1 LKAQPSGDDSDRL
14 AIETGRTIIKIAIN
28 KIIMLIIS
36 EITKNDQKFF
46 TEALKNSEDEKVPD
60 IPLRLLN
67 NPPERKELTRKPI
80 IIIMNNP
87 LEKYDLK
94 LLKLAPRSAKAS
106 TLKPSASFSV
116 IMLFPNPALSALFI
130 GIATRLAS
138 KNEHNHAITIPFHD
152 FMERNI
158 PVFKEVRIF
167 IND

>member
-1 LKAQPSGDDSDRL
+1 
-14 AIETGRTIIKIAIN
+14 
-28 KIIMLIIS
+28 
-36 EITKNDQKFF
+36 
-46 TEALKNSEDEKVPD
+46 
-60 IPLRLLN
+60 
-67 NPPERKELTRKPI
+67 
-80 IIIMNNP
+80 MNNP

-158 PVFKEVRIF
+158 PVFKEMRIF
-167 IND
+167 IKD